1 MGKNVKETD
10 TLAPDIVEKE
20 EDEIDL
26 LELALRLVEKMQFII
41 AIALVGALA
50 MGIYSFFIATPIYES
65 TSKLYVVNSG
75 DSAINLSDLQIGNY
89 LASDYKEVFN
99 IWEVQEM
106 VLQNL
111 NLDYSYNTLKSMIS
125 VANKS
130 NTRILDITAESNSAQ
145 EAMDLANEFAKV
157 GSEYIAE
164 MMETEKPNILSVAL
178 KPTSPVSPKKKQN
191 VLLGFLGGAFVM
203 CAYVFVQYL
212 LDDKVKNPEDIRNT
226 IGLAVLATVPNYAD
240 NSENDK
246 KKKSSIWKDMDT
258 QKKGGNRK

>member
-1 MGKNVKETD
+1 MEQ
-10 TLAPDIVEKE
+10 EKHRPE
-20 EDEIDL
+20 NTEREIDL
-26 LELALRLVEKMQFII
+26 IEVGYRLLEKIRYII
-41 AIALVGALA
+41 ICAIIGAVI
-50 MGIYSFFIATPIYES
+50 MFIYSYCIAKPVYRA
-65 TSKLYVVNSG
+65 TSKLYVLNSD
-75 DSAINLSDLQIGNY
+75 DSALNLSDLQIGSY
-89 LASDYKEVFN
+89 LASDYQDVFS
-99 IWEVQEM
+99 IWEVQEK

-111 NLDYSYNTLKSMIS
+111 NLDYDYNSLMNMIS

-178 KPTSPVSPKKKQN
+178 KPTNPVSPKKKQN
-191 VLLGFLGGAFVM
+191 VLLGFLAGAFVM